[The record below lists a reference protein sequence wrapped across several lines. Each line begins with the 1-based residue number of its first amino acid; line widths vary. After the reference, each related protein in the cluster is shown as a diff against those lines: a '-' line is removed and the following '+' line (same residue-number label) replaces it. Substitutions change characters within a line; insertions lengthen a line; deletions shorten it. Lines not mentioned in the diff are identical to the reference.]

1 MLSGTKTEERKDNLY
16 LSLTP
21 PSPPN
26 PHPIITWTLQP
37 SLCSNRSWSKTSSSS
52 LLLTD
57 PQARHRREYDWGQEA
72 WTLQHHWAPGMRAAC
87 TPADCSPDQPR
98 RDGLDEH
105 KEIGTHCPRLPA
117 LSSFSLLT
125 PRPLGKHVYSQIL

>member
-1 MLSGTKTEERKDNLY
+1 MGIPHNVLPQLEKSHRNSTRKNSTWQEVMLMIIFHVFLKNNL
-16 LSLTP
+16 LV
-21 PSPPN
+21 
-26 PHPIITWTLQP
+26 
-37 SLCSNRSWSKTSSSS
+37 
-52 LLLTD
+52 TD